1 MLKTGHYQIT
11 PDNVLVHELIGLKAR
26 VTKSPDKSRVGLNG
40 RIVDE
45 TLQTF
50 VLETGKGEKVLPKK
64 EVWLEVDLKGEKL
77 EFDAA
82 RLSFRPEAR
91 TKMWRKIYA

>member
-1 MLKTGHYQIT
+1 MLKTAHYQIT
-11 PDNVLVHELIGLKAR
+11 PDNALVHELIGLKAK
-26 VTKSPDKSRVGLNG
+26 VTKSSDRSRVGLNG

-45 TLQTF
+45 TMQTF

-77 EFDAA
+77 EFEGA
-82 RLSFRPEAR
+82 RVAFRPEAR